1 MIEALGI
8 SLLIA
13 ACSLIGAL
21 FFGNRVIGW
30 QRFVVPAAVGM
41 FLALILFELIP
52 ETLASSVEGGAVVIA
67 VGFISFYILARKLH
81 HRFHHL
87 DEEDCDKKSAAMLL
101 LIGDGIH
108 NVSDG
113 VVIGAAFIINPAV
126 GVATAVGIAIHEIPQ
141 EIVEFGVLIKAGYSR
156 KKAMLFNFLSAS
168 SIILGVLLVTAVAE
182 IAEGYVWVLTG
193 LAAGNLLFL
202 AASDMLPRVHGGV
215 EEYGGV
221 WRSTAAIVIGFVI
234 MGSTITWAHEEFDYG
249 HEHELHDEHE
259 EDYIDDFHVVKEE
272 GAH

>member
-1 MIEALGI
+1 MLEALGI

-13 ACSLIGAL
+13 TCSIIGAL
-21 FFGNRVIGW
+21 FFGNTAVGW

-41 FLALILFELIP
+41 FLALVLFELIP

-67 VGFISFYILARKLH
+67 IGFISFYILARKLH

-87 DEEDCDKKSAAMLL
+87 DEADCDRKSAAMLML
-101 LIGDGIH
+101 FGDGIH
-108 NVSDG
+108 NISDG
-113 VVIGAAFIINPAV
+113 VVIGAAFLINPAV
-126 GVATAVGIAIHEIPQ
+126 GVATALGIALHEIPQ

-156 KKAMLFNFLSAS
+156 KKAMVFNFFSAS
-168 SIILGVLLVTAVAE
+168 SILVGVILIFAIAE
-182 IAEGYVWVLTG
+182 IAEGYVWILTG

-234 MGSTITWAHEEFDYG
+234 MGSTITWAHAEFGHG
-249 HEHELHDEHE
+249 HEHEADHGEELHDDHD
-259 EDYIDDFHVVKEE
+259 EDEDHL
-272 GAH
+272 H